1 VEAVVS
7 PRAVALLREHGNRL
21 YVWADGHACCG
32 GTRFIKSSVRAP
44 DDAER
49 FARVHVDGVDVFVR
63 PANGRLPDE
72 LDIDL
77 KGRRRP
83 RVEASWNGCVYLV

>member
-7 PRAVALLREHGNRL
+7 SRAVTFLREHGNRL
-21 YVWADGHACCG
+21 YVWADGHTCCG
-32 GTRFIKSSVRAP
+32 GTRFIKSSVQAP
-44 DDAER
+44 AEAER
-49 FARVHVDGVDVFVR
+49 SARVHVDGIDVFVR

-77 KGRRRP
+77 KGSRRS